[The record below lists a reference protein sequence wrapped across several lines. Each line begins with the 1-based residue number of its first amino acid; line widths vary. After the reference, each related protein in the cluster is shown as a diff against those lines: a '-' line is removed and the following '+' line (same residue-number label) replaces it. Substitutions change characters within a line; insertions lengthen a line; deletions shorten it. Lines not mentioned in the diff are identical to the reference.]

1 MRLYNPREKTIEVCE
16 KTFRFKNIPVEELQ
30 NKSKDVEEI
39 LNELAQKTEE
49 PEKLADEIRGE
60 TLEVEELLTQRER
73 LLKLYDNTLS
83 IENLPLSEVKEA
95 KELLN
100 EANELKK
107 KADKQIKKIEKK
119 QEEFKNMNEGLA
131 EYFEA
136 MEQKLNTE
144 YCKICCEILE
154 GFTEEDYKK
163 RSSNDELILKNIIEF
178 KDKIMTNTP
187 ENKLQQ
193 RVRELVESKYDN
205 KSFQS

>member
-1 MRLYNPREKTIEVCE
+1 MRLYNPREKTIEISE

-30 NKSKDVEEI
+30 EKSKDLEGLLE
-39 LNELAQKTEE
+39 ELAEKTEA

-60 TLEVEELLTQRER
+60 TLEIEEMLTQRER
-73 LLKLYDNTLS
+73 LLTQYDNLMR
-83 IENLPLSEVKEA
+83 IDNLPLDEIKEA
-95 KELLN
+95 RKLL
-100 EANELKK
+100 EESDKLKK
-107 KADKQIKKIEKK
+107 QSDKKIKQVEKK
-119 QEEFKNMNEGLA
+119 QEEFKVMNEELSG
-131 EYFEA
+131 YFEG
-136 MEQKLNTE
+136 MEQKLNGE

-193 RVRELVESKYDN
+193 RVRELVEAKYDN
-205 KSFQS
+205 KSFQA